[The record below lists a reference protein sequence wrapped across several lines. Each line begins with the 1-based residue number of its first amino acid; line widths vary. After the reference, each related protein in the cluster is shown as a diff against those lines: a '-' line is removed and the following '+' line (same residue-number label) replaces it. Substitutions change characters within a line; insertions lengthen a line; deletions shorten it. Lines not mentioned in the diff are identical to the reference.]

1 MSYAD
6 ELLQRFKTSG
16 MSSGPSILFEV
27 PDMNRKALQ
36 SFEMLG
42 TVCVCA
48 AVQCHIP
55 EVLNLQKDRC
65 ENLKSDS
72 EYYMS
77 DTI

>member
-1 MSYAD
+1 VS
-6 ELLQRFKTSG
+6 L
-16 MSSGPSILFEV
+16 SSGPNILFEV
-27 PDMNRKALQ
+27 LDMSRKALQ

-48 AVQCHIP
+48 AVQHHIP
-55 EVLNLQKDRC
+55 EVMNLQKDHC